1 MRLVLVLFSCLCLNA
16 AAAELPQR
24 VTIIFDINRGNFSL
38 GSGTDVLETN
48 GKSYSIVSQTHP
60 TGIAALIPKAK
71 IRRESRGMITSQGLR
86 PQQFLDQRGREQPAV
101 AKFDW
106 EKKLV
111 TFEREG
117 NTQSEALPNIVHDRL
132 SVAYSFAFRQPPD
145 QDFQFFMTDGKR
157 LSEYRYVLVGREIL
171 NTPMGEVQTVHWT
184 KQREKETDRGA
195 DLWLATDQY
204 FLPVRIVFTDKD
216 GSRYEQVATQISYG
230 TSD

>member
-16 AAAELPQR
+16 AAGELPQR
-24 VTIIFDINRGNFSL
+24 VTIIFDVSRGNFGL
-38 GSGTDVLETN
+38 GTGTEVLESD

-60 TGIAALIPKAK
+60 TGIAALIPKAR

-86 PQQFLDQRGREQPAV
+86 PQQFLEQRGKDEPAV

-106 EKKLV
+106 EKKLI

-117 NTQSEALPNIVHDRL
+117 KAQSEALPNITYDRL
-132 SVAYSFAFRQPPD
+132 CIAYNFAFRQP
-145 QDFQFFMTDGKR
+145 QGEDFQFSMTDGKR
-157 LSEYRYVLVGREIL
+157 LSEYRYVLVGKEIL
-171 NTPMGEVQTVHWT
+171 KTPMGEVQTVHWT

-216 GSRYEQVATQISYG
+216 GSHYEQVAKQISYQ
-230 TSD
+230 

>member
-16 AAAELPQR
+16 AAGELPQR
-24 VTIIFDINRGNFSL
+24 VTIIFDVSRGNFGL
-38 GSGTDVLETN
+38 GTGTEVLESD

-60 TGIAALIPKAK
+60 TGIAALIPKAR

-86 PQQFLDQRGREQPAV
+86 PQQFLEQRGKDEPAV

-106 EKKLV
+106 EKKLI

-117 NTQSEALPNIVHDRL
+117 KAQSEALPNITYDRL
-132 SVAYSFAFRQPPD
+132 CIAYNFVFHQPQGD
-145 QDFQFFMTDGKR
+145 DFQFSMTDGKR
-157 LSEYRYVLVGREIL
+157 LSEYRYVLVGKEIL
-171 NTPMGEVQTVHWT
+171 KTPMGEVQTVHWT

-216 GSRYEQVATQISYG
+216 GSHYEQVAKQISYQ
-230 TSD
+230 

>member
-1 MRLVLVLFSCLCLNA
+1 MRFVLVLFSCLCLNA

-24 VTIIFDINRGNFSL
+24 ITIIFNINRGNFSL

-86 PQQFLDQRGREQPAV
+86 PQQFLDQRGKEPPAV

-106 EKKLV
+106 EKKRV

-145 QDFQFFMTDGKR
+145 QNFQFSMTDGKR

-216 GSRYEQVATQISYG
+216 GSRYEQIATQISYQ
-230 TSD
+230 

>member
-16 AAAELPQR
+16 AAGELPQR
-24 VTIIFDINRGNFSL
+24 VTIIFDVSRGNFGL
-38 GSGTDVLETN
+38 GTGTEVLETD

-60 TGIAALIPKAK
+60 TGIAALIPKAR

-86 PQQFLDQRGREQPAV
+86 PQQFLDQRGKAEPAV

-106 EKKLV
+106 EKKLI

-117 NTQSEALPNIVHDRL
+117 KAQSEALPNITYDRL
-132 SVAYSFAFRQPPD
+132 CIAYNFVFHQP
-145 QDFQFFMTDGKR
+145 QGENFQFSMTDGKR
-157 LSEYRYVLVGREIL
+157 LSEYRYVLVGKEIL
-171 NTPMGEVQTVHWT
+171 KTPMGEVQTVHWT

-216 GSRYEQVATQISYG
+216 GSRYEQVAKQISYQ
-230 TSD
+230 

>member
-16 AAAELPQR
+16 AAGELPQR
-24 VTIIFDINRGNFSL
+24 VTIIFDVNRGIFGL
-38 GSGTDVLETN
+38 GTGTEVLETD

-60 TGIAALIPKAK
+60 TGIAALIPKAR

-86 PQQFLDQRGREQPAV
+86 PQQFLDQRGKDEPAV

-106 EKKLV
+106 ETKLI

-117 NTQSEALPNIVHDRL
+117 KAQSEALPNITYDRL
-132 SVAYSFAFRQPPD
+132 CIAYNFVFHQP
-145 QDFQFFMTDGKR
+145 QGEDFQFSMTDGKR
-157 LSEYRYVLVGREIL
+157 LSEYRYVLVGKEIL
-171 NTPMGEVQTVHWT
+171 KTPMGEVQTVHWT

-216 GSRYEQVATQISYG
+216 GSRYEQVATQISYQ
-230 TSD
+230 

>member
-16 AAAELPQR
+16 AAGELPQR
-24 VTIIFDINRGNFSL
+24 VTIIFDVSRGNFGL
-38 GSGTDVLETN
+38 GTGTEVLESD

-60 TGIAALIPKAK
+60 TGIAALIPKAR

-86 PQQFLDQRGREQPAV
+86 PQQFLEQRGKDEPAV

-106 EKKLV
+106 EKKLI

-117 NTQSEALPNIVHDRL
+117 KAQSEALPNITYDRL
-132 SVAYSFAFRQPPD
+132 CIAYNFAFRQPQGD
-145 QDFQFFMTDGKR
+145 DFQFSMTDGKR
-157 LSEYRYVLVGREIL
+157 LSEYRYVLVGKEIL
-171 NTPMGEVQTVHWT
+171 KTPMGEVQTVHWT

-216 GSRYEQVATQISYG
+216 GSHYEQVAKQISYQ
-230 TSD
+230 

>member
-1 MRLVLVLFSCLCLNA
+1 MRLVLVLLSCLCLNA

-86 PQQFLDQRGREQPAV
+86 PQQFLDQRGKEQPAV

-106 EKKLV
+106 EKKRV

-132 SVAYSFAFRQPPD
+132 SVAYSFAFRLPPD

-204 FLPVRIVFTDKD
+204 FLPVRIIFTDKD
-216 GSRYEQVATQISYG
+216 GSRYEQVAKQISYQ
-230 TSD
+230 

>member
-16 AAAELPQR
+16 AAGELPQR
-24 VTIIFDINRGNFSL
+24 VTIIFDVSRGNFGL
-38 GSGTDVLETN
+38 GTGTEVLETD

-60 TGIAALIPKAK
+60 TGIAALIPKAR

-86 PQQFLDQRGREQPAV
+86 PQQFLDQRGKGEPAV

-106 EKKLV
+106 ETKLI

-117 NTQSEALPNIVHDRL
+117 KAQSEALPNITYDRL
-132 SVAYSFAFRQPPD
+132 CIAYNFVFHQP
-145 QDFQFFMTDGKR
+145 QGENFQFSMTDGKR
-157 LSEYRYVLVGREIL
+157 LSEYRYVLVGKEIL
-171 NTPMGEVQTVHWT
+171 KTPMGEVQTVHWT

-216 GSRYEQVATQISYG
+216 GSRYEQVAKQISYQ
-230 TSD
+230 

>member
-24 VTIIFDINRGNFSL
+24 VTIIFNINRANFSL

-86 PQQFLDQRGREQPAV
+86 PQQFLDQRGKEQPAV
-101 AKFDW
+101 AKLDW
-106 EKKLV
+106 EKKRV

-117 NTQSEALPNIVHDRL
+117 NTRSEALPNIVHDRL

-145 QDFQFFMTDGKR
+145 QSFQFFMTDGKR

-216 GSRYEQVATQISYG
+216 GSRFEQVATQISYQ
-230 TSD
+230 

>member
-86 PQQFLDQRGREQPAV
+86 PQQFLDQRGKEQPAV

-106 EKKLV
+106 EKKRV

-145 QDFQFFMTDGKR
+145 RDFQFFMTDGKR

-216 GSRYEQVATQISYG
+216 GSRYEQVATRISYG

>member
-16 AAAELPQR
+16 AAGELPQR
-24 VTIIFDINRGNFSL
+24 VTIIFDVSRGNFGL
-38 GSGTDVLETN
+38 GTGTEVLESD

-60 TGIAALIPKAK
+60 TGIAALIPKAR

-86 PQQFLDQRGREQPAV
+86 PQQFLEQRGKDEPAV

-106 EKKLV
+106 EKKLI

-117 NTQSEALPNIVHDRL
+117 KAQSEALPNITYDRL
-132 SVAYSFAFRQPPD
+132 CIAYNFAFRQPQGD
-145 QDFQFFMTDGKR
+145 DFQFSMTDGKR
-157 LSEYRYVLVGREIL
+157 LSEYRYVLVGKEIL
-171 NTPMGEVQTVHWT
+171 KTPMGEVQTVHWT

-216 GSRYEQVATQISYG
+216 GSRYEQVAKQISYQ
-230 TSD
+230 